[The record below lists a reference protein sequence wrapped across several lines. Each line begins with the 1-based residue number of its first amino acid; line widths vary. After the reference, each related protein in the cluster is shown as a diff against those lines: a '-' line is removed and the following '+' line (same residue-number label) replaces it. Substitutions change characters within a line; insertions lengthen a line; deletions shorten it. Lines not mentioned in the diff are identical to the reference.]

1 MCQERNGVVP
11 DKYSQERWMG
21 RWKKHE
27 RYVVEGEN
35 FMFDATGN
43 DIFIRKYSKMS
54 DEYVRFVLL
63 TYIHVWRL

>member
-1 MCQERNGVVP
+1 MCLQRNGAVL

-21 RWKKHE
+21 RWQKKKKKKTPS
-27 RYVVEGEN
+27 

-43 DIFIRKYSKMS
+43 DIFIKKYSKMS

-63 TYIHVWRL
+63 TNIHVWRL